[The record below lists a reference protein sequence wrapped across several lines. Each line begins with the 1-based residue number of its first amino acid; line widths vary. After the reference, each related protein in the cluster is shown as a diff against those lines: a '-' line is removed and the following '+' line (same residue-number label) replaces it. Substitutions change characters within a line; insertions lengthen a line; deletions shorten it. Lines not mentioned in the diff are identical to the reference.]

1 VAKAISNI
9 ALILAALSML
19 GALGSVFVGMIRAGH
34 GGVDGVRRGNQMMW
48 WRVRLQ
54 VIAVG
59 LAAVW
64 YFLKGA

>member
-1 VAKAISNI
+1 VVKAISNI
-9 ALILAALSML
+9 ALILAALCML

-34 GGVDGVRRGNQMMW
+34 GGADGLRRSNQMMW

-54 VIAVG
+54 VLAIG

>member
-48 WRVRLQ
+48 WRVRFQ
-54 VIAVG
+54 AMAVG